1 MILNYLLIALR
12 NAWRNKVYFLINLLG
27 LAIGIASSV
36 IILLFV
42 LDELS
47 YDRHNEHF
55 EEIYRICIRGKIQ
68 GNEIEAAL
76 SNAPMGATLKSD
88 YPEVEES
95 ARLYTFDG
103 DPVVRFG
110 DQVFIEENFYY
121 ADSTFFNV
129 FTAPVVSGDP
139 AGMLNRP
146 NTIVLTEEIAM
157 KYFGEEDP
165 VGKMLFVGES
175 EEQYEIS
182 GVVKAFPE
190 NSHFRFNMLGS
201 MTSIYVAEVDRWLG
215 NNNYTYIRLRKG
227 SDPDVIES
235 RFPDLIAQHMGA
247 ELEEILGLTME
258 EFFDSGNTYGYFLQ
272 PLKQIHLRSDLQFEI
287 NPGGS
292 QSSVVMFSVIAI
304 FLIII
309 ASINFMNLATAS
321 GARRATEVGIR
332 KVAGAEKRRLI
343 WQFLSESFLITML
356 ALVLA
361 IVLVELFLPAF
372 NNLADK
378 NLILR
383 SIGGWRLF
391 AGLLLIGLF
400 VGFSSGSYPAI
411 FLSSFK
417 PVDVLKSGAMRG
429 SRGAGL
435 RKVLVTFQF
444 IVTIVLF
451 ICTLIVNGQMKYLQE
466 KDLGFEKENLIVID
480 RAYVLDDQLEAFR
493 QELLKN
499 PSILNATYSSAVPGG
514 LIGDNAY
521 LPEGAESG
529 ETHAINNMWA
539 DWHFKEAYKLEIVEG
554 RWFEE
559 GNPTDSTALILNE
572 SAVKAFSFEDPL
584 SKRLYTQ
591 FGDNTQVPRP
601 IIGVI
606 KDFHFQSLHQEVRP
620 LVMQFIEGNKYQL
633 SVRISGLETAKTME
647 YIEKTW
653 VSFKEQQP
661 IHMTFLEE
669 DLAALYNNDEKA
681 SVVFSIFSIL
691 AIFIAAL
698 GLLGLASFS
707 AAQRTKEVGIRKA
720 MGASISSVLLTLS
733 REFIWLI
740 LIATLAAWPLGYF
753 IMKNWLQDFP
763 VRIQLDPLVFIVSS
777 LMAFFIAA
785 VTVLLRVY
793 QSASMNPVTSLRY
806 E

>member
-1 MILNYLLIALR
+1 MLLNYLIIAFRNALR
-12 NAWRNKVYFLINLLG
+12 NRVYSLINLLG

-55 EEIYRICIRGKIQ
+55 GDIYRICIRGKIQ
-68 GNEIEAAL
+68 GNEIAAAL

-103 DPVVRFG
+103 DPVVRYG
-110 DQVFIEENFYY
+110 DKVFIEEDFYY

-129 FTAPVVSGDP
+129 FTAPVVFGDP
-139 AGMLNRP
+139 KGLLNRP
-146 NTIVLTEEIAM
+146 NTMVLTEEIAR
-157 KYFGEEDP
+157 KYFGDEDP
-165 VGKMLFVGES
+165 VGKLLTVGER
-175 EEQYEIS
+175 ETEYEIS

-201 MTSIYVAEVDRWLG
+201 MTSIYIADVTRWLG
-215 NNNYTYIRLRKG
+215 NNNFTYIRLREKA
-227 SDPDVIES
+227 DPEEVES
-235 RFPDLIAQHMGA
+235 QFPSLVAQHMGT
-247 ELEEILGLTME
+247 ELEEILGLTIE
-258 EFFDSGNTYGYFLQ
+258 EFFAAGNTYGYYLQ
-272 PLKQIHLRSDLQFEI
+272 PLKEIHLESDLQFEI

-292 QSSVVMFSVIAI
+292 KSSVIIFSVIAI

-309 ASINFMNLATAS
+309 ASINFMNLATAR
-321 GARRATEVGIR
+321 GAKRATEVGIR
-332 KVAGAEKRRLI
+332 KVAGADKQRLI
-343 WQFLSESFLITML
+343 SQFLAESFLVTIV
-356 ALVLA
+356 ALILA
-361 IVLVELFLPAF
+361 IVLVELFLPGF
-372 NNLADK
+372 NKLSGKSLELD
-378 NLILR
+378 
-383 SIGGWRLF
+383 SIRPWHLCT
-391 AGLLLIGLF
+391 GLLLIGLF
-400 VGFSSGSYPAI
+400 VGFASGSYPAF

-429 SRGAGL
+429 IRGAGL
-435 RKVLVTFQF
+435 RKVLVTLQF
-444 IVTIVLF
+444 VITIVLF
-451 ICTLIVNGQMKYLQE
+451 ICTLIVNGQMKYIQV
-466 KDLGFEKENLIVID
+466 KDLGFEKENLVIID
-480 RAYVLDDQLEAFR
+480 RTYVLDNQTEAFR

-499 PSILNATYSSAVPGG
+499 PSILQATYSSAVPGG

-521 LPEGAESG
+521 LPEGAGSD
-529 ETHAINNMWA
+529 ETHAINNMWT
-539 DWHFKEAYKLEIVEG
+539 DWHFKETYRLELIEG
-554 RWFEE
+554 RWFQE

-572 SAVKAFSFEDPL
+572 SAVKALSFEDPL

-591 FGDNTQVPRP
+591 FGDDVESPNQ

-620 LVMQFIEGNKYQL
+620 LVLQFIDNNQFQL
-633 SVRISGLETAKTME
+633 SVRISGRETAKTLE
-647 YIEKTW
+647 YIQKTW
-653 VSFKEQQP
+653 TSFKEQQP

-669 DLAALYNNDEKA
+669 DLAELYNNDEKA
-681 SVVFSIFSIL
+681 ATVFSIFSVL

-720 MGASISSVLLTLS
+720 MGASIPGVLFTLS
-733 REFIWLI
+733 QEFIWLI

-753 IMKNWLQDFP
+753 IMKGWLQDFP
-763 VRIQLDPLVFIVSS
+763 VRVPIEPQVFIISS
-777 LMAFFIAA
+777 LLAFFIAA
-785 VTVLLRVY
+785 ATVLLRVY
-793 QSASMNPVTSLRY
+793 QAASMNPVSSLRY

>member
-12 NAWRNKVYFLINLLG
+12 NAWRNKIYFLINLMG
-27 LAIGIASSV
+27 LAIGITSSI

-55 EEIYRICIRGKIQ
+55 NEIYRICIRGKIQ
-68 GNEIEAAL
+68 GNELEAAL
-76 SNAPMGATLKSD
+76 SNAPMGASIKSD
-88 YPEVEES
+88 FPEVEES
-95 ARLYTFDG
+95 TRLYTFDG
-103 DPVVRFG
+103 DPVVSYE
-110 DQVFIEENFYY
+110 DQVFIEEDFYY
-121 ADSTFFNV
+121 ADSTFFSV
-129 FTAPVVSGDP
+129 FTAPVISGDP
-139 AGMLNRP
+139 QGLLNRP
-146 NTIVLTEEIAM
+146 NTIVLTEEIAR
-157 KYFGEEDP
+157 KYFGKEDP
-165 VGKMLFVGES
+165 VGKMLTIGE
-175 EEQYEIS
+175 QATPYEVS
-182 GVVKAFPE
+182 GVVEGFPE

-201 MTSIYVAEVDRWLG
+201 MTSIYIADLTRWLG
-215 NNNYTYIRLRKG
+215 NNNYTYIRLREG
-227 SDPDVIES
+227 SDPGSVES
-235 RFPDLIAQHMGA
+235 KFPDLIAQHMGT

-258 EFFDSGNTYGYFLQ
+258 EFFASGNTYGYFLQ
-272 PLKQIHLRSDLQFEI
+272 PLKDIHLRSDLQFEI

-292 QSSVVMFSVIAI
+292 RSSVIIFSVIAI

-321 GARRATEVGIR
+321 GAKRATEVGIR
-332 KVAGAEKRRLI
+332 KVAGAVKRRLI
-343 WQFLSESFLITML
+343 WLFLTESFLITAM
-356 ALVLA
+356 ALIFA

-372 NNLADK
+372 NNLSGK
-378 NLILR
+378 SLELS
-383 SIGGWRLF
+383 SIGPWRLF
-391 AGLLLIGLF
+391 VGLLLIGLF
-400 VGFSSGSYPAI
+400 VGFASGSYPAF

-429 SRGAGL
+429 IRGAGL

-451 ICTLIVNGQMKYLQE
+451 ICTMIVNGQMKYLQV
-466 KDLGFEKENLIVID
+466 KDLGFDKKNLVVID
-480 RAYVLDDQLEAFR
+480 RTYVLGSQVEAFR

-499 PSILNATYSSAVPGG
+499 PSILQATFSSAVPGG

-521 LPEGAESG
+521 LPEGAESD

-539 DWHFKEAYKLEIVEG
+539 DRHFSETYKLELLEG

-559 GNPTDSTALILNE
+559 GNATDSTALILNE
-572 SAVKAFSFEDPL
+572 SAVKALSFEDPL

-591 FGDNTQVPRP
+591 FGDDNQVPKQ
-601 IIGVI
+601 IIGVV

-620 LVMQFIEGNKYQL
+620 LVIQFIDNNHYQL
-633 SVRISGLETAKTME
+633 SVRISGMETTKTLEF
-647 YIEKTW
+647 IEKTW

-669 DLAALYNNDEKA
+669 DLAALYSNDEKA
-681 SVVFSIFSIL
+681 STVFSIFSVL

-740 LIATLAAWPLGYF
+740 LIATMAAWPLGYF

-763 VRIQLDPLVFIVSS
+763 VRIQIEPMVFIISS
-777 LMAFFIAA
+777 LLAFVIAA
-785 VTVLLRVY
+785 VTVLFRVY
-793 QSASMNPVTSLRY
+793 QAATMNPVSSLRY